1 VSTSFNVKKFEV
13 SKGTMTDFVQDTI
26 SESDGSHRLTSVQ
39 NFIQPPESL
48 VGSPH
53 YESAGEAEVYGIESF
68 VGRLPNQ
75 KSREALRQ
83 MREGQLNEHSTLSDL
98 KDELA

>member
-1 VSTSFNVKKFEV
+1 
-13 SKGTMTDFVQDTI
+13 MTDFVQDTV
-26 SESDGSHRLTSVQ
+26 SESDGSHELTSVQ

-53 YESAGEAEVYGIESF
+53 YESAGESEVYGIESL

-83 MREGQLNEHSTLSDL
+83 MKEGELNEYNSLTNL
-98 KDELA
+98 KDELG